1 MDSTGNPDM
10 GGTLPPKVGSPVV
23 TVTVVGIVVDA
34 VSVDVNEL
42 VVVCEIDIVELTVV
56 RGTVVVDV
64 WVLVKVKGPEVEVVV
79 QLKV

>member
-1 MDSTGNPDM
+1 
-10 GGTLPPKVGSPVV
+10 VV
-23 TVTVVGIVVDA
+23 TVTVVGIVVEA

-42 VVVCEIDIVELTVV
+42 VVVWEIDIVELTVA

-64 WVLVKVKGPEVEVVV
+64 WVLVKVRGPEVEVVV